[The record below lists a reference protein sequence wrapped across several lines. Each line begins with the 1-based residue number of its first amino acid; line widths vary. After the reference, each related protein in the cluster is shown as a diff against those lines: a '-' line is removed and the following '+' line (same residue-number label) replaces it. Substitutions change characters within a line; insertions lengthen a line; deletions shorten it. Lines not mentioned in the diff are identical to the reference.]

1 MNEIAAVTS
10 EKGDGYDATSTDFKI
25 GSMFN
30 VVEKKIFNDADFLL
44 CDDLGNEWA
53 DHIAIRDNVLHSF

>member
-30 VVEKKIFNDADFLL
+30 VVEKKIFNDADFY
-44 CDDLGNEWA
+44 CAMIWVTNGQT
-53 DHIAIRDNVLHSF
+53 I